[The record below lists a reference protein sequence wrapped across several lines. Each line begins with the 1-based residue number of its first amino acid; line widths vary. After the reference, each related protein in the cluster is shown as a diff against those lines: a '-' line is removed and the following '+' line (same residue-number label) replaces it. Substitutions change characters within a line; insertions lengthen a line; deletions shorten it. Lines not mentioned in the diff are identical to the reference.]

1 MIEEEG
7 LRVKVLRKL
16 AKLFKKLRLSKLSQV
31 VDYLGL
37 RFTLK
42 QYKGNPYQTKREVER
57 RHKIFNDTRP
67 HDDIDDLIK
76 ALEFENFMR
85 DKYDHRQTNDARN
98 EG

>member
-1 MIEEEG
+1 MCSGFSKKEG

-31 VDYLGL
+31 VDYLGS

-42 QYKGNPYQTKREVER
+42 RYEGNSYQTKREVER

-67 HDDIDDLIK
+67 HDDIDDLVE

-85 DKYDHRQTNDARN
+85 DKYDHR
-98 EG
+98 

>member
-1 MIEEEG
+1 MCSGFSKEEG

-31 VDYLGL
+31 ADYLGS

-42 QYKGNPYQTKREVER
+42 RFDGNTRQTKSEIER
-57 RHKIFNDTRP
+57 RHKIFDDTRH
-67 HDDIDDLIK
+67 HDDTDDLIE

-85 DKYDHRQTNDARN
+85 DEYERK
-98 EG
+98 

>member
-1 MIEEEG
+1 MIKEEG

-16 AKLFKKLRLSKLSQV
+16 ARLFKKFRLSKLSQV
-31 VDYLGL
+31 ADCLGS

-42 QYKGNPYQTKREVER
+42 QYKCKTYQTKSEIER

-67 HDDIDDLIK
+67 HDDIDDLVE

-85 DKYDHRQTNDARN
+85 DEYEKK
-98 EG
+98 

>member
-1 MIEEEG
+1 MCNGSTKAEG

-31 VDYLGL
+31 VGYLGS

-42 QYKGNPYQTKREVER
+42 QYEGNSYQTKREVER

-67 HDDIDDLIK
+67 HDDIDDLIE

-85 DKYDHRQTNDARN
+85 DKYDHR
-98 EG
+98 

>member
-16 AKLFKKLRLSKLSQV
+16 AKLFKKLRLSRLSLV
-31 VDYLGL
+31 ADCPGL
-37 RFTLK
+37 RFTSK
-42 QYKGNPYQTKREVER
+42 RHEGNSYQTKREVER

-67 HDDIDDLIK
+67 HNDTDDLIE

-85 DKYDHRQTNDARN
+85 DEYEKNN
-98 EG
+98 LV

>member
-1 MIEEEG
+1 MCSGFSKEEG

-31 VDYLGL
+31 VDYLGS

-42 QYKGNPYQTKREVER
+42 RYDGNSYQTKREVER
-57 RHKIFNDTRP
+57 RHKIFNDTSP
-67 HDDIDDLIK
+67 HDDIDDLIE

-85 DKYDHRQTNDARN
+85 DEYKKK
-98 EG
+98 

>member
-1 MIEEEG
+1 MCDGFSKEEG

-16 AKLFKKLRLSKLSQV
+16 AKLFKKLRLSKLSRV
-31 VDYLGL
+31 VDFLGS

-42 QYKGNPYQTKREVER
+42 RYEGNSHQTKREVER

-67 HDDIDDLIK
+67 HDDIDDLIE

-85 DKYDHRQTNDARN
+85 DEYEKK
-98 EG
+98 

>member
-1 MIEEEG
+1 MCSGFSNEEG

-16 AKLFKKLRLSKLSQV
+16 AKLFKKLRLNKLSRV
-31 VDYLGL
+31 VDYLGS

-42 QYKGNPYQTKREVER
+42 QYKGKTYQTKSEVER

-67 HDDIDDLIK
+67 HDDIDDFIE

-85 DKYDHRQTNDARN
+85 DEYERK
-98 EG
+98 

>member
-1 MIEEEG
+1 MCSGFSKKEG

-31 VDYLGL
+31 VDCLGS

-42 QYKGNPYQTKREVER
+42 RYEGNSYQTKSEVER
-57 RHKIFNDTRP
+57 RHKIFNNTRP
-67 HDDIDDLIK
+67 HDDIDDLVE

-85 DKYDHRQTNDARN
+85 DEYEKK
-98 EG
+98 

>member
-1 MIEEEG
+1 MCSGFSKEEG

-16 AKLFKKLRLSKLSQV
+16 AQPFKKLRLSKLSLV
-31 VDYLGL
+31 ADYLGS

-42 QYKGNPYQTKREVER
+42 RFNGKARQTKCEVER

-67 HDDIDDLIK
+67 HDDTDDLIE

-85 DKYDHRQTNDARN
+85 DEYEKK
-98 EG
+98 